1 MNIIKNDE
9 TGGYLKRRIVL
20 SIFPFICI
28 IYYKRGRGGFYFK
41 KRGILYFIALYTKY
55 PYIDNF
61 DTIIFVS

>member
-1 MNIIKNDE
+1 MKQ
-9 TGGYLKRRIVL
+9 GGYLKRRIVL

-28 IYYKRGRGGFYFK
+28 ICYKRGRG
-41 KRGILYFIALYTKY
+41 GILYFIALYTKY